1 MVKMA
6 KLFALPILAL
16 ALGLFMA
23 MAVSAEEVTDVN
35 VSEPVV
41 EINDSLTESELQDIE
56 EAFPESIGNPG
67 ITPDSPV
74 LYGLDRAMERIS
86 LALTFGKSAKAQ
98 KGLEHARERL
108 LEVKAM
114 ILQKKIAQAEK
125 ASEKYEERMDEVK
138 EAMEGLEEDGSEDRI
153 VGAARNLI
161 NLQNRIE
168 NQEMA
173 VEALKE
179 ILSEQNLT
187 ESQRTRLENM
197 VGKMENKTQAVRER
211 AEKRQENVRE
221 RLRAVTQKNE
231 SEIEDIFGDLTRE
244 EGLDQARQKKAER
257 LIVRTEESLAKL
269 RAKLNI
275 AREEAEEE
283 EEIESE
289 VESPEESNEQEAEEE
304 NETEVEEED
313 ESEEVPEVEEGNE
326 TESEVESN
334 ESEVEMPEENE
345 AELEGNETGVE
356 EAPEVE
362 APAVV
367 LDETQVS
374 AVEGYIQEIEA
385 RLAEARTDYAAGN
398 YEEVI
403 EILKPV
409 GNFGRQVSV
418 AVRLRNL
425 ERLERLKEQKAK
437 TIEKLEKA
445 KEKLEQKREKILS
458 KVRFQAPKS
467 EEVEGEEGNESEENE
482 ITGKSPIKLNQGRKT
497 R

>member
-289 VESPEESNEQEAEEE
+289 VESPEEINEQEAEEE
-304 NETEVEEED
+304 NE
-313 ESEEVPEVEEGNE
+313 SEEV
-326 TESEVESN
+326 
-334 ESEVEMPEENE
+334 
-345 AELEGNETGVE
+345 
-356 EAPEVE
+356 PEVE

-385 RLAEARTDYAAGN
+385 RLAEARTAYAAGN

-458 KVRFQAPKS
+458 RVRFQAPKS

>member
-289 VESPEESNEQEAEEE
+289 VESPEEINEQEAEEE
-304 NETEVEEED
+304 NE
-313 ESEEVPEVEEGNE
+313 SEEV
-326 TESEVESN
+326 
-334 ESEVEMPEENE
+334 
-345 AELEGNETGVE
+345 
-356 EAPEVE
+356 PEVE

-458 KVRFQAPKS
+458 RVRFQAPKS

>member
-275 AREEAEEE
+275 AREEAEEGE
-283 EEIESE
+283 AIESE
-289 VESPEESNEQEAEEE
+289 VESPEEINEQEAEEE
-304 NETEVEEED
+304 NE
-313 ESEEVPEVEEGNE
+313 SEEV
-326 TESEVESN
+326 
-334 ESEVEMPEENE
+334 
-345 AELEGNETGVE
+345 
-356 EAPEVE
+356 PEVE

-385 RLAEARTDYAAGN
+385 RLAEARTAYAAGN

-458 KVRFQAPKS
+458 RVRFQAPKS

>member
-1 MVKMA
+1 MTKMA

-23 MAVSAEEVTDVN
+23 MAVSAEEMTDVN
-35 VSEPVV
+35 VSEPVIG
-41 EINDSLTESELQDIE
+41 INDSLTESELQDID
-56 EAFPESIGNPG
+56 EAFPEATGDPG
-67 ITPDSPV
+67 VTPDSTV
-74 LYGLDRAMERIS
+74 LYGLDRAMERVS
-86 LALTFGKSAKAQ
+86 LALTLGKAAKAQ

-114 ILQKKIAQAEK
+114 ILQKKMAQAEK
-125 ASEKYEERMDEVK
+125 AREKYEEKMDEVR

-153 VGAARNLI
+153 VGAARNLVK
-161 NLQNRIE
+161 LQNRIE

-187 ESQRTRLENM
+187 ESQRTVLENL
-197 VGKMENKTQAVRER
+197 VGKMENKTQDLKEKT
-211 AEKRQENVRE
+211 EKRQENVRE

-231 SEIEDIFGDLTRE
+231 SEIEDIMGNLTRE
-244 EGLDQARQKKAER
+244 EGLDQSRQKKAER

-275 AREEAEEE
+275 AREE
-283 EEIESE
+283 SE
-289 VESPEESNEQEAEEE
+289 EAEE
-304 NETEVEEED
+304 ETEVEETPEI
-313 ESEEVPEVEEGNE
+313 EVEEEN
-326 TESEVESN
+326 ESEVESN
-334 ESEVEMPEENE
+334 ETGVEEPEENE
-345 AELEGNETGVE
+345 SEVEE
-356 EAPEVE
+356 EAPEV
-362 APAVV
+362 PAVV

-374 AVEGYIQEIEA
+374 AVESYIQEIEA
-385 RLAEARTDYAAGN
+385 RLTEARTAYAQGE

-409 GNFGRQVSV
+409 GNFGRQISV

-425 ERLERLKEQKAK
+425 ERIGKLKEQKAK
-437 TIEKLEKA
+437 TQEKLEKA
-445 KEKLEQKREKILS
+445 REKLEQKREKILS
-458 KVRFQAPKS
+458 RIRFQAPKDREAES
-467 EEVEGEEGNESEENE
+467 EEDNESEETGENE
-482 ITGKSPIKLNQGRKT
+482 VEKEGSSESQSNDQKGRKN

>member
-304 NETEVEEED
+304 NE
-313 ESEEVPEVEEGNE
+313 SEEV
-326 TESEVESN
+326 
-334 ESEVEMPEENE
+334 
-345 AELEGNETGVE
+345 
-356 EAPEVE
+356 PEVE

-385 RLAEARTDYAAGN
+385 RLAEARTAYAAGN

-458 KVRFQAPKS
+458 RVRFQAPKS